1 MNTIYFISHPDV
13 IIDPSIS
20 VTDWSLSDIGSRRMG
35 EMLRL
40 DWIKTIGSI
49 YCSEEKKAI
58 DGAQILSDHLQLPF
72 VQIKELG
79 ENDRSSTGYLP
90 ATEFESVADKFFAA
104 PSSSIRGWETAADAQ
119 ARIVGAVGDIVQS
132 EKENTS
138 VAVISHGAV
147 GTLLLCHLNN
157 WRISREHDQ
166 PGSGGG
172 NYFSFA
178 KETLAVNHGWIAIDA
193 ENA

>member
-90 ATEFESVADKFFAA
+90 ATDFESVADKFFAS
-104 PSSSIRGWETAADAQ
+104 PSRSIRGWELSL
-119 ARIVGAVGDIVQS
+119 IHI
-132 EKENTS
+132 
-138 VAVISHGAV
+138 
-147 GTLLLCHLNN
+147 
-157 WRISREHDQ
+157 
-166 PGSGGG
+166 
-172 NYFSFA
+172 
-178 KETLAVNHGWIAIDA
+178 
-193 ENA
+193 